1 MASLKTIILPPGTTS
16 WPVPL
21 DWDPNNNKIEAWG
34 EGGGGGGI
42 TTAGGGGGGG
52 AYTFRVNVDLTPGAV
67 IPVQIGPGGPA
78 GRGAHA
84 PPGIPTTF
92 NLGDTATQ
100 IVADAGNWTVDGFNS
115 AGGDS
120 RRCIPQGFF
129 PTDPAK
135 SGGQGGGLIP
145 LDFQSGGGS
154 GGGAGGPNGP
164 GAGGGRAING
174 NWAGNGG
181 SAADGGANGVE
192 SSGGGPGGNGG
203 TAFNGTLGGLGG
215 TLANLNGGN
224 GANGSGGG
232 GGYYG
237 QTEGTT
243 PNLAGKG
250 GDGSTA
256 PSGSGSGA
264 GGGGCCLS
272 VGLHNVGVG
281 ADGGKGGGFGGG
293 GAGGG
298 SAFGFF
304 TSGTYGVGG
313 PGGPGGI
320 RITYLGTTIVTPC
333 SFIGPEERP
342 SLRGVPRL
350 TAPRRAFSRTR
361 GLILPG
367 GSAPSRRAFSR
378 GASPFATPVPDYQIL
393 FMDTGGHFY
402 YSTDELFASWAYTI
416 SGAATNLDLWPEVR
430 MAINDADYATIL
442 GLNAT
447 PGGATP
453 SSYILAAGPTGIAA
467 APVHAFGNPAIQ
479 FVSCGLTARG
489 QTMIFTDRGSPAT
502 SPIISINTGGSFSN
516 ITGLP
521 SGSGQAWSSPAFG
534 AGGSTV
540 YIQQDGGQTWK
551 SLDGGVTWVQLATS
565 MTAPAGAVVNV
576 VCSADGLVVA
586 VSACNPAT
594 GFAQAWASSNG
605 GSGWNTFDAAIA
617 LGAAPAMLWI
627 SASIDGQVLF
637 LTAGLDNGV
646 TESGGAWGSGNYGL
660 TWEPIT
666 LPNLATQAIERC
678 AITPDAVVLAAVY
691 RAYKGGVQQPNYTID
706 WSGDGGN
713 SWQPTSV
720 PIQGDPGGANFKPAG
735 VFILPSSNAP
745 PIPTFALCG
754 FIGNT

>member
-1 MASLKTIILPPGTTS
+1 
-16 WPVPL
+16 V
-21 DWDPNNNKIEAWG
+21 
-34 EGGGGGGI
+34 
-42 TTAGGGGGGG
+42 
-52 AYTFRVNVDLTPGAV
+52 
-67 IPVQIGPGGPA
+67 
-78 GRGAHA
+78 
-84 PPGIPTTF
+84 
-92 NLGDTATQ
+92 
-100 IVADAGNWTVDGFNS
+100 
-115 AGGDS
+115 
-120 RRCIPQGFF
+120 
-129 PTDPAK
+129 
-135 SGGQGGGLIP
+135 
-145 LDFQSGGGS
+145 
-154 GGGAGGPNGP
+154 
-164 GAGGGRAING
+164 
-174 NWAGNGG
+174 
-181 SAADGGANGVE
+181 
-192 SSGGGPGGNGG
+192 GG
-203 TAFNGTLGGLGG
+203 TGGVYRGR
-215 TLANLNGGN
+215 
-224 GANGSGGG
+224 
-232 GGYYG
+232 
-237 QTEGTT
+237 
-243 PNLAGKG
+243 G
-250 GDGSTA
+250 GDG
-256 PSGSGSGA
+256 GIVIIYNGA
-264 GGGGCCLS
+264 T
-272 VGLHNVGVG
+272 V
-281 ADGGKGGGFGGG
+281 
-293 GAGGG
+293 
-298 SAFGFF
+298 
-304 TSGTYGVGG
+304 
-313 PGGPGGI
+313 
-320 RITYLGTTIVTPC
+320 VTPC

-350 TAPRRAFSRTR
+350 VVPRRTFSRTR
-361 GLILPG
+361 GLILPAG

-378 GASPFATPVPDYQIL
+378 GVSPFATPVPDYQIL

-489 QTMIFTDRGSPAT
+489 QAMIFTDRGSPST
-502 SPIISINTGGSFSN
+502 PPIISINTGGSFSN

-576 VCSADGLVVA
+576 VTSADGLVVA

-646 TESGGAWGSGNYGL
+646 TESGGAWGSGNYGV

-713 SWQPTSV
+713 SWQSTSV

-745 PIPTFALCG
+745 PIPTLVPCG